1 MILRTPGGVS
11 DNYNFTMLPAAPS
24 VFRSGVA
31 GEDANLPT
39 IFRASNNQLVT
50 LSNPVHPGDVLVIYL
65 TGMGRTYPEVETG
78 VPAPFD
84 PLAWAAI
91 PVSVDLGGVG
101 LPILYA
107 GLTPGQVGVYQINV
121 SVPHWVTKGFGQA
134 LKITQGSDSTTL
146 SVRVV
151 E

>member
-31 GEDANLPT
+31 GEGVNLPT

-91 PVSVDLGGVG
+91 PVSVDLVAWGCRSS
-101 LPILYA
+101 
-107 GLTPGQVGVYQINV
+107 TP
-121 SVPHWVTKGFGQA
+121 
-134 LKITQGSDSTTL
+134 D
-146 SVRVV
+146 
-151 E
+151 